1 MYYGYVSRLVV
12 IIFLPLLFSCGGG
25 AGSSRPGEGQFVMV
39 HRTDD
44 YGLHDLYQVRENG
57 GGLLK
62 IEANA
67 WYHGFSSSSG
77 RIVYTR
83 KQSDAYVYQVCD
95 AWPICHDYNG
105 VVQHSV
111 LYTAN
116 SDGSNPVAFESYPD
130 NQYIDYVSSPVVLQ
144 HGFIALTANERVV
157 YSRNSEVWSTHVN
170 GSGTIV
176 LPFSGSETIESVN
189 DSGRLIYS
197 SSFSPGSLYS
207 IMDDGT
213 GQVTLV
219 DSTNNERT
227 LYHNRA
233 GEIFY
238 SLDNNGQL
246 DIHRVMEDGSSPT
259 TVASAVCLSGDG
271 CTLTVLGISPGDRLV
286 FGRTYID
293 ASLVLQKEI
302 YAVKTDASEA
312 PQLLCDTVS
321 SGFCKFQSITPNGRV
336 LVSTEDPASPGSGNV
351 YSYNEDGSDK
361 ASPVLISALSTAD
374 VLKGFTPSGRI
385 MFERFEGYGPGSKP
399 YYDLYTIDDLGKS
412 ELPLMVTG
420 GEDDRFAGISR
431 SGKIIIQRTD
441 NIVKKLYIANEV
453 GSGAMLLATVDF
465 GGQDGV
471 NVANASTINGR
482 VIYVSRIFTSPTTF
496 QTDLHSVR
504 EDGADDVILASSPY
518 SESFAG
524 MF

>member
-1 MYYGYVSRLVV
+1 
-12 IIFLPLLFSCGGG
+12 
-25 AGSSRPGEGQFVMV
+25 MV
-39 HRTDD
+39 QRTDD
-44 YGLHDLYQVRENG
+44 FGLHDLYQVRENG
-57 GGLLK
+57 GGLIK
-62 IEANA
+62 IEANS
-67 WYHGFSSSSG
+67 WYHDFSPPSG

-83 KQSDAYVYQVCD
+83 TQSDAYVYQVCD
-95 AWPICHDYNG
+95 TWPICHDYDG

-111 LYTAN
+111 LYTAD
-116 SDGSNPVAFESYPD
+116 SDGSNPVAFENYPD
-130 NQYIDYVSSPVVLQ
+130 NQYVDYVSSPVVLQ

-170 GSGTIV
+170 GSGTVV
-176 LPFSGSETIESVN
+176 LPFSSSETIESVN
-189 DSGRLIYS
+189 DSGRIIYS
-197 SSFSPGSLYS
+197 SSSSPGSLYS

-213 GQVTLV
+213 GQITLV
-219 DSTNNERT
+219 DSSNNERT
-227 LYHNRA
+227 LYYNRA

-238 SLDNNGQL
+238 SLNNGGQV

-259 TVASAVCLSGDG
+259 TVASAVCLSGDS
-271 CTLTVLGISPGDRLV
+271 CTLTALGISPGGRLV

-302 YAVKTDASEA
+302 YVVKTDASET

-321 SGFCKFQSITPNGRV
+321 SGFCNFQAITPNGRV
-336 LVSTEDPASPGSGNV
+336 LISTADPASPGSGNV

-361 ASPVLISALSTAD
+361 TSPVLISALSTAD
-374 VLKGFTPSGRI
+374 VLKGFTPLGRI
-385 MFERFEGYGPGSKP
+385 IYERFEGYGPGSKL
-399 YYDLYTIDDLGKS
+399 YYDLYTIDDLGNS

-420 GEDDRFAGISR
+420 GEDDRFAAISR

-441 NIVKKLYIANEV
+441 NIVKKLYIANED
-453 GSGAMLLATVDF
+453 GSGAILLTTVDF

-471 NVANASTINGR
+471 NVAKASTINGR
-482 VIYVSRIFTSPTTF
+482 VIYSSRIFTSPTTF
-496 QTDLHSVR
+496 YTDLRSVQ
-504 EDGADDVILASSPY
+504 EDGTDDVKLAGSQQ